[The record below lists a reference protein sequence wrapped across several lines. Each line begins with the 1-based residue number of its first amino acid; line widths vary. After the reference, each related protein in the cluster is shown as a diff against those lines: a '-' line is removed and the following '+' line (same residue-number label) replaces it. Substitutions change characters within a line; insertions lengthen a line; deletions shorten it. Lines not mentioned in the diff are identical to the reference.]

1 MEVSKIKE
9 IPNFNW
15 KKYSELNPYLYIL
28 GLRNKIEYENNYLNE
43 GRYIG
48 RIYDENQKKKKSINV
63 LMSTIGKKSI
73 FKTLLSLKN
82 QLRKEDYLTIIF
94 DGIDTN
100 IDIVKFFCN
109 KNLLCNVNIIY
120 EENNLGY
127 WGHGIRNKY
136 KDLKGDFIYH
146 CDDDDEFLPN
156 AIDKIKKICLD
167 LNTIYLFKI
176 IRENGE
182 IIWKNKEIKI
192 NKISTQSGV
201 IPNHINKDGYWEL
214 KYGGDYDFYKKI
226 TDKYNVLYID
236 EIIYKKN

>member
-1 MEVSKIKE
+1 MEVSKIEE

-63 LMSTIGKKSI
+63 LISTIGKKSI

-201 IPNHINKDGYWEL
+201 IPNHINKEGYWEL